1 MTKDGRVPVV
11 ALPTQQIEYAAKSIN
26 EVTKN

>member
-11 ALPTQQIEYAAKSIN
+11 ALRTKDIEYAAKSIN
-26 EVTKN
+26 EVMED